1 MEYNNMKKL
10 FITVVMTMCG
20 GFILSAPSFGNENED
35 TSSDVIQIDESYYS
49 NRDNPIVLDF
59 KKVKSTDQLDNI
71 LEEYIRKNFEGYT
84 IKGRMFS
91 SDEGQ
96 FIIALALKNDD
107 GKRALVY
114 FDVTEAYKKLDK
126 SGDKATKKKMKLRK
140 SKHLNE

>member
-1 MEYNNMKKL
+1 MKRL
-10 FITVVMTMCG
+10 FIPVVMTICG
-20 GFILSAPSFGNENED
+20 GFILSVPSFGNEG
-35 TSSDVIQIDESYYS
+35 TSSNVIQIDESYYS
-49 NRDNPIVLDF
+49 NRDNPVVLDF
-59 KKVKSTDQLDNI
+59 KKVRSTDQLDNI